1 MKNFKGRVAVITG
14 ASSGIGKC
22 LALQLAQRGCHLAL
36 VDRDIQGLEETGGLV
51 GAMGVDYTLHEQ
63 NVSDRESMEAL
74 AATIAQSHGGVN
86 MVFNNAGVSLIDRI
100 DSVSYDDFEWIM
112 NINFWGVVYGTKAF
126 LPYLKQADEAHITNI
141 SSLFG
146 LVALPSQAAYN
157 ASKFA
162 VRGFTESLKMEL
174 AGTRVGVS
182 SVHPGGIKTSIVRNA
197 RVAEKTM
204 DVSKK
209 DYDTFFE
216 RTAKTTPEKAAADII
231 KGIEKKR
238 RRILVGMDAKIL
250 DFVARV
256 FPSSYERILG
266 LEKPVLQRAEKR
278 AKAREESAV
287 DTGAE
292 A

>member
-1 MKNFKGRVAVITG
+1 MKNFKGRIAVITG

-36 VDRDIQGLEETGGLV
+36 VDRDIQGLMGTGTLV
-51 GAMGVDYTLHEQ
+51 DATGVDYTLHEQ
-63 NVSDRESMEAL
+63 DVSDREGMESL
-74 AATIAQSHGGVN
+74 ASQIVQTHGGVN
-86 MVFNNAGVSLIDRI
+86 MLFNNAGVTLIDRI
-100 DSVSYDDFEWIM
+100 DTVNYDDFEWVM
-112 NINFWGVVYGTKAF
+112 KINFWGVVYGTKAF
-126 LPYLKQADEAHITNI
+126 LPYLKQADEAHIANI

-162 VRGFTESLKMEL
+162 VRGFTEALKMEL
-174 AGTRVGVS
+174 AGTNVGVS

-197 RVAEKTM
+197 RIAEKTM

-209 DYDTFFE
+209 EYNSFFE

-231 KGIEKKR
+231 KGLEKKR
-238 RRILVGMDAKIL
+238 RRILVGMDAKIM
-250 DFVARV
+250 DFIARV

-266 LEKPVLQRAEKR
+266 LEKPVLLR
-278 AKAREESAV
+278 AKKLAEAPRNSAV
-287 DTGAE
+287 DAE
-292 A
+292 SKV